1 MTFLII
7 LLFINTIVSFIG
19 AINHFRKQHS
29 LSLLSVSSC
38 INVTLYIILFIVA

>member
-19 AINHFRKQHS
+19 AINYFRKQHS

-38 INVTLYIILFIVA
+38 INFALYIILFIVA

>member
-7 LLFINTIVSFIG
+7 LLFINIIVSFIG
-19 AINHFRKQHS
+19 AINYFRKQHS

-38 INVTLYIILFIVA
+38 INVALYIILFIVA